1 MTDAA
6 KWETVR
12 RLRYGAL
19 VKLFRDRWG
28 YVLPDDDG
36 GRGDLWELVT
46 NVSLAVESPDKKV
59 NHVIALWAPWMPAE
73 EAAAMIEH
81 LKLLTIYERTP
92 TAKQLGERLRLTNAE
107 RERLKL
113 WSFKPIDATDEEIAE
128 RRKTRKREQLAQKR
142 REKGVRTRA
151 DYLADLASKPKPWE
165 ADGVSRSRWYRM
177 RDKVSRQ
184 LRRGVSPTIVTKDG
198 TYLVPPTLGQPP
210 KERHPERR

>member
-12 RLRYGAL
+12 WLRYGAL

-165 ADGVSRSRWYRM
+165 ADGVSRSRWFGCETRS
-177 RDKVSRQ
+177 VAS
-184 LRRGVSPTIVTKDG
+184 
-198 TYLVPPTLGQPP
+198 
-210 KERHPERR
+210 

>member
-46 NVSLAVESPDKKV
+46 NVFLAVESPDKKV

-113 WSFKPIDATDEEIAE
+113 
-128 RRKTRKREQLAQKR
+128 
-142 REKGVRTRA
+142 
-151 DYLADLASKPKPWE
+151 
-165 ADGVSRSRWYRM
+165 
-177 RDKVSRQ
+177 
-184 LRRGVSPTIVTKDG
+184 
-198 TYLVPPTLGQPP
+198 
-210 KERHPERR
+210 